1 MLINHF
7 RGGLEMTL
15 STYKQIAWSLKDLYP
30 SAQSPELEAAF
41 KKVERRV
48 EEFEKLRP
56 KLTGKIT
63 NTDFMTIVKKME
75 ETEKITVRIFC
86 FSQLLFNANTQDQV
100 AQALTARVDQFVA
113 DMSNRILFFSLWW
126 KDLPDAQANKL
137 MKESGDYKYWLE
149 SIRHFKPFTLTEPE
163 EKILNIKNV
172 TGFNALT
179 TLYSAITNRY
189 VFKVEIDGK
198 VQELTRGQLMMHVR
212 GEDPDLRAR
221 CYKELYRVYGG
232 DGPILGQMYQTVA
245 RDWRNENVGLRK
257 YSTPISTRNLVN
269 DIPDS
274 VVDTLLDVSKKNTTV
289 FQRFFSLKAKWLKM
303 DRIRR
308 YDIYAPVAKS
318 DKPYS
323 FEKGSGMVLDTFHGF
338 DPKFASMA
346 ERVFKDNHLDSEVR
360 KGKRDGAFCQ
370 TVVPE
375 LTPWVLVNYQGKVE
389 DVSTLAHELGHAIHS
404 MSAEHHTYYT
414 QNSCLPLAE
423 TASTFAEMLLVEKLL
438 KEESDEAVRRDVL
451 FRQVDDAYA
460 TIQRQSFFALF
471 EKEAHDMINNNAQVD
486 ELCTAYA
493 KNLKLQFGDAVE
505 ISDEFKWEWVSIPH
519 IYNVPFYVYAYAFGQ
534 LLVLSLFSQ
543 FKKEGDS
550 FKPRYMKILST
561 GGAQAP
567 VELLKDAGI
576 DVSKASFWQGGFD
589 VVSGLVKQLEAI
601 PVK

>member
-1 MLINHF
+1 MLN
-7 RGGLEMTL
+7 
-15 STYKQIAWSLKDLYP
+15 STYKLAAWSLKDLYP
-30 SAQSPELEAAF
+30 SPQSPELETAF
-41 KKVERRV
+41 KKVEQGV
-48 EEFEKLRP
+48 AEIEKLRS
-56 KLTGKIT
+56 KLTNTISS
-63 NTDFMTIVKKME
+63 TDFMMVIKNME
-75 ETEKITVRIFC
+75 ETEKVGARIFC
-86 FSQLLFNANTQDQV
+86 YTQLLFNADTQDQI

-113 DMSNRILFFSLWW
+113 EMSNRILFFSLWW
-126 KDLPDAQANKL
+126 KDLPDAQASKL
-137 MKESGDYKYWLE
+137 MKDTGDYRYWLDTL
-149 SIRHFKPFTLTEPE
+149 RHFKPFTLSEPE
-163 EKILNIKNV
+163 EKIINIKNV
-172 TGFNALT
+172 TGFNALN

-198 VQELTRGQLMMHVR
+198 IQELTRGQLMMYVR
-212 GEDPDLRAR
+212 EPDASLRER
-221 CYKELYRVYGG
+221 CYKELYRVYGA
-232 DGPILGQMYQTVA
+232 DGPILGQMYQTIA

-257 YSTPISTRNLVN
+257 YVAPISTRNLTN

-274 VVDTLLDVSKKNTTV
+274 VVDTLLDVSAKNTSV
-289 FQRFFSLKAKWLKM
+289 FQRFFNLKAKWLKM

-318 DKPYS
+318 DKTYPY
-323 FEKGSGMVLDTFHGF
+323 GQATGMVLDTFHEF

-346 ERVFKDNHLDSEVR
+346 ERVFKDEHLDSEVR

-375 LTPWVLVNYQGKVE
+375 LTPWVLVNYQGKVD

-404 MSAEHHTYYT
+404 MSAEHHAYYT

-423 TASTFAEMLLVEKLL
+423 TASTFAEMLLVDRLL

-460 TIQRQSFFALF
+460 TIQRQAFFAMF
-471 EKEAHDMINNNAQVD
+471 EKEAHEMVNNNASVD
-486 ELCTAYA
+486 EICAAYTR
-493 KNLKLQFGDAVE
+493 NLKLQFGDAVE
-505 ISDEFKWEWVSIPH
+505 VSDEFKWEWIAVPH
-519 IYNVPFYVYAYAFGQ
+519 IYNYPFYVYAYSFGQ
-534 LLVLSLFSQ
+534 LLVLALYRQ
-543 FKKEGDS
+543 YKKEGES

-576 DVSKASFWQGGFD
+576 DVHQPTFWQGGFD
-589 VVSGLVKQLEAI
+589 VVSDLVKQLEAL